1 MKAFRDSFILALPLL
16 LWLPGAGA
24 QAAEYRRVDLAGS
37 HIRFTSRQMGV
48 PVDGAFRKFD
58 ASLAFDPEAPARAR
72 GQLRIDLASIDTGNR
87 EANEEVVGAQW
98 FDVKRH
104 PHAQFEMRQIQPLG
118 AGRFQVSGVMSI
130 KGSSQ
135 PLAFSSAFKASGN
148 QAVMEGAFVLKRLDF
163 RVGEGIWGDV
173 GVVANEVTVQFH
185 LVLAE

>member
-1 MKAFRDSFILALPLL
+1 MKAFRASFILALL

-118 AGRFQVSGVMSI
+118 GGRFQVSGVMSL

-135 PLAFSSAFKASGN
+135 PLVFSSAFKASGK
-148 QAVMEGAFVLKRLDF
+148 QAVMEGVFVLKRLDF
-163 RVGEGIWGDV
+163 RVGEGVWGDV